1 LATLLLRAM
10 LTISCHCGA
19 IRLEFARRPR
29 KLTQCNCSICRRY
42 GAIWA
47 YYRRKSVQVAC
58 RRSALAVYS
67 WGHKGREF
75 CRCKNCGSVTHYES
89 ARKRTDGSDWLA
101 INVRNIDDPELVAGL
116 PIKML
121 DGASTWKV
129 LGEHIQP
136 DLFRSPIARSKKIV
150 GDPKRSRASRRAV

>member
-1 LATLLLRAM
+1 MARYGRTTVGSQFRLRAVGARWPSTPGVTRDVSSIAARTVARL
-10 LTISCHCGA
+10 LTMRG
-19 IRLEFARRPR
+19 
-29 KLTQCNCSICRRY
+29 
-42 GAIWA
+42 
-47 YYRRKSVQVAC
+47 
-58 RRSALAVYS
+58 
-67 WGHKGREF
+67 
-75 CRCKNCGSVTHYES
+75 

>member
-1 LATLLLRAM
+1 M
-10 LTISCHCGA
+10 LTTSCHCGA
-19 IRLEFARRPR
+19 IKLEFARRPR

-47 YYRRKSVQVAC
+47 YYRRKSVQVVCARNALSVYAWGYQ
-58 RRSALAVYS
+58 RRQFY
-67 WGHKGREF
+67 
-75 CRCKNCGSVTHYES
+75 RCKNCGSVTHHES

-101 INVRNIDDPELVAGL
+101 VNVRNIDDPESVARI

-136 DLFRSPIARSKKIV
+136 DLFRSRSAKSKKAV
-150 GDPKRSRASRRAV
+150 HHPKRSRGSRRAV

>member
-1 LATLLLRAM
+1 M
-10 LTISCHCGA
+10 LTTSCHCGA

-29 KLTQCNCSICRRY
+29 KLTQCNCSMCRRY

-47 YYRRKSVQVAC
+47 YYRRKSVRVVCPRNALSVYAWGYKRRQFYRC
-58 RRSALAVYS
+58 R
-67 WGHKGREF
+67 
-75 CRCKNCGSVTHYES
+75 NCGSVTHYES

-101 INVRNIDDPELVAGL
+101 INVRNIDDPESIARL

-121 DGASTWKV
+121 DGAATWKV

-136 DLFRSPIARSKKIV
+136 DLFRSPAAKSKKAV
-150 GDPKRSRASRRAV
+150 RDPKRSRGSRRAV